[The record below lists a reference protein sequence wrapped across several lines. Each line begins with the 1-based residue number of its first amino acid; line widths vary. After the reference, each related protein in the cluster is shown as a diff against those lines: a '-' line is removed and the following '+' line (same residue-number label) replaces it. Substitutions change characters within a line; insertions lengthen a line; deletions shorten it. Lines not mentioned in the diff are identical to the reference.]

1 MKIVER
7 HSTLEAAQLRAL
19 IYLFAALAAIGISNT
34 FGQRVFDTPEQTAV
48 ALRAHANASDAALLT
63 GDPLSGQST
72 LISFFHFDH
81 KGPAPQFRAFFH
93 SDSEALSFQ
102 SSQAGAPLIVL
113 PNVKRY
119 LLFSCQKLEDP
130 PLLA

>member
-19 IYLFAALAAIGISNT
+19 IYLFAVLASIGICDT
-34 FGQRVFDTPEQTAV
+34 FGQRVFDTPEQTTV

-81 KGPAPQFRAFFH
+81 KGPAPQFRAFFY
-93 SDSEALSFQ
+93 SNFRPLPFQ
-102 SSQAGAPLIVL
+102 SSQARAPLIVL

>member
-81 KGPAPQFRAFFH
+81 KGPASPFRAFFY
-93 SDSEALSFQ
+93 SNFRPLPFQ